1 MAIAVSPRIYSASDE
16 IFYKLTSGA
25 LPVGLANKLS
35 IEIDR
40 KLQVDLSSAYY
51 DNVGRV
57 DGIRIAEAKRERATD
72 ALLEQSDQIAAS
84 QPQPRSPAT
93 NCAWSGNT
101 LNCTTLR

>member
-57 DGIRIAEAKRERATD
+57 DGIRIARPSESEPRTRCLNKAIRLQLRNRSQDRPQRIAHGRAT
-72 ALLEQSDQIAAS
+72 
-84 QPQPRSPAT
+84 R
-93 NCAWSGNT
+93 
-101 LNCTTLR
+101 